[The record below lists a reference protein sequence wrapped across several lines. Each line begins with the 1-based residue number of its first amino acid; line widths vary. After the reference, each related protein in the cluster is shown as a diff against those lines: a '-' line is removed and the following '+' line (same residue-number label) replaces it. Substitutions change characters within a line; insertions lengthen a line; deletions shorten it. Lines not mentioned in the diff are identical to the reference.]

1 MLVENFACL
10 GRASVRTEVPSAQE
24 LVNLHE
30 YFSRR
35 DGRAR
40 IPMLDILW
48 FAIGSRG
55 AKLRFVACNGPIT
68 THCDQAACPGARPSR
83 RTRVISHCCRSIY
96 IN

>member
-10 GRASVRTEVPSAQE
+10 GRASVRTGAPSAQE
-24 LVNLHE
+24 LVNLDE

-55 AKLRFVACNGPIT
+55 AKLRFVGEQATVAGPFISI
-68 THCDQAACPGARPSR
+68 DRAAPSR
-83 RTRVISHCCRSIY
+83 RYVNKRLLARGVSVI
-96 IN
+96 